1 MSLGNESKRENRYYY
16 SNLGNRFT
24 IMFYENEYYV
34 LLKDV
39 DGCLV
44 TLTNGFSNLEQSKLF
59 LVNWINNN
67 MKVDFPNLTVA

>member
-1 MSLGNESKRENRYYY
+1 MSLGNELKRENRYYY

-44 TLTNGFSNLEQSKLF
+44 TLANGFSNLEQSKLF